1 MERLFELIEPT
12 KPIIDFYNKL
22 WKGEEVK
29 STKVK
34 LFDNLDEVDI
44 FELIS
49 KEEFEKY
56 HINEETIKKAKESN
70 KTGIFLKS
78 INNAYSTRINAD
90 SGIFEDKFI
99 TFEELDAMADEN
111 KIDEFIV
118 EKCRQKTGRNEYS
131 FATKVFSFMKPDT
144 YPILDSISV
153 TLLNQ
158 YYAEYCNSTEKNR
171 KKNWG
176 DYKQYVND
184 YRMILKKLELEVSF
198 KEFDVFIWTYGTA
211 LSRYWA
217 KIGVLKFESV
227 QYRSNK

>member
-1 MERLFELIEPT
+1 MERVFELIEPT
-12 KPIIDFYNKL
+12 ESIINFYNNL

-34 LFDNLDEVDI
+34 LFENLDEVDI
-44 FELIS
+44 LELIS

-99 TFEELDAMADEN
+99 TFEKLEAMADEN

-153 TLLNQ
+153 TLLSK
-158 YYAEYCNSTEKNR
+158 YCSKYFER
-171 KKNWG
+171 EEKKNWG
-176 DYKQYVND
+176 VYEKYKKNYTELLEELG
-184 YRMILKKLELEVSF
+184 LKGKVTF
-198 KEFDVFIWTYGTA
+198 KQFDVFLWTYGTA